1 MTNEM
6 TDSFARYAGWA
17 AYASVAATIVSF
29 IFLVV
34 FFSIGQPF
42 GTLNDIFS
50 VFQVLFM
57 LPLVW
62 YLFAQLRAS
71 NAVLNWLAV
80 LFGVVGIFM
89 SATFQTLL
97 VMGRVGFEQSLPYN
111 LAGGAAIGVWLIIS
125 NALALNQNALPNL
138 LTYAGIVAGIG
149 YIVLVIGFWLGGQ
162 SHLLF
167 IGGGLATLVA
177 YCVWGIWLGR
187 VLLNG

>member
-1 MTNEM
+1 MITEM
-6 TDSFARYAGWA
+6 TDSFARNAGWS

-57 LPLVW
+57 LPLVL
-62 YLFAQLRAS
+62 YLYTQLRES
-71 NAVLNWLAV
+71 NAILNWLAV
-80 LFGVVGIFM
+80 LFGVIGILTAA
-89 SATFQTLL
+89 SFQTLL
-97 VMGRVGFEQSLPYN
+97 VFGRVGFEQSLPYN

-125 NALALNQNALPNL
+125 NALALNLNVLPNG

-149 YIVLVIGFWLGGQ
+149 YILLVIGFWLGGQ
-162 SHLLF
+162 SHPLF

-187 VLLNG
+187 LLLNG

>member
-6 TDSFARYAGWA
+6 TDSFARYAGWS
-17 AYASVAATIVSF
+17 AYASVAATIVAF
-29 IFLVV
+29 IFLVI

-62 YLFAQLRAS
+62 YLYTQLRVS
-71 NAVLNWLAV
+71 NAILNWVAV
-80 LFGVVGIFM
+80 LFGVVGILTTA
-89 SATFQTLL
+89 SAQTLL
-97 VMGRVGFEQSLPYN
+97 VFGRVGFEQSLPYN
-111 LAGGAAIGVWLIIS
+111 LAGGAAIGVWLILC
-125 NALALNQNALPNL
+125 NALAMNQNVLPNG
-138 LTYAGIVAGIG
+138 LTFAGIVAGIG
-149 YIVLVIGFWLGGQ
+149 YILLVIGFWIGGQ
-162 SHLLF
+162 SHPLF
-167 IGGGLATLVA
+167 IGGGLAALIV